1 MHQLLSLKVKIWTIV
16 GLAALI
22 SAFASLADLGPL
34 SLGAVVAI
42 VEFVVLYALARS
54 WPLVQALPRFLRPG
68 WAKANLSGEWRGT
81 ITSQW
86 RASPDDPPP
95 PSIPVTMVLRQGW
108 REVVFSLETD
118 KMRSRSSAAMP
129 AYDPTTHELNF
140 RYFFETS
147 PTAESSTTN
156 PPQKLGSAI
165 ARVSLDRPGR
175 MSIMYANERSQ
186 GGDIILERAA
196 RISARTSKR
205 QRGSPSEVKAYG
217 VASNTNTART
227 NKRPSR

>member
-34 SLGAVVAI
+34 SLGVVVAM
-42 VEFVVLYALARS
+42 VEFVFLYVLAHS
-54 WPLVQALPRFLRPG
+54 WPLIQALPRFLRPG

-81 ITSQW
+81 IQSQW
-86 RASPDDPPP
+86 RASSDDPSMPP
-95 PSIPVTMVLRQGW
+95 IPAALVLRQGW
-108 REVVFSLETD
+108 PEVVFSLETD

-147 PTAESSTTN
+147 PTAESSATN
-156 PPQKLGSAI
+156 PPQKLGNAI
-165 ARVSLDRPGR
+165 ARISLDQPDR
-175 MSIMYANERSQ
+175 MTITYTNERGV
-186 GGDIILERAA
+186 GGDIVLERAA
-196 RISARTSKR
+196 KVGARKRKR
-205 QRGSPSEVKAYG
+205 QT
-217 VASNTNTART
+217 ASA
-227 NKRPSR
+227 KQAHA